1 MTSHIPMP
9 TRDASLLIRLIP
21 ATIGGIDQKKLDKE
35 GQLYLRLLCR
45 LVDKAFDEYSYAAEY
60 VEEEIKIGNKLSYG
74 FTIINHL
81 ENCLNALN
89 RTAKA
94 FKCAEGNGLFQ
105 LLNSGSQLKIKSRSV
120 SSVRNMM
127 EHMEQEIKRGD
138 VQGSLFLNFDS
149 NYEKVSINNKT
160 LALKDIVEIIEI
172 YHKGMLE
179 IISNLS

>member
-1 MTSHIPMP
+1 MP